1 MNQYPRFFCKWCG
14 AEEGSML
21 RPPLCIDDEDH
32 EFVKERRGPLVGDE
46 TPAPQHRPD
55 SSY

>member
-1 MNQYPRFFCKWCG
+1 
-14 AEEGSML
+14 ML
-21 RPPLCIDDEDH
+21 RPLLCIDDEDH